1 MTETT
6 YTEICDIVVE
16 ELLPTTSADQVKQ
29 SAGVCVFVCFDNNF
43 LTKIPLTYNNKRTYF
58 ACWFIL
64 TLTVSSSKID
74 VIF

>member
-43 LTKIPLTYNNKRTYF
+43 QLKYL
-58 ACWFIL
+58 
-64 TLTVSSSKID
+64 
-74 VIF
+74 